1 MVVYLYQ
8 NRFLTLLIKKRRI
21 NNMFCTNCGKQ
32 VPNGAQFCPHCGA
45 AMNSNGA
52 NSQPY
57 AQSQPNQNFNNFDNV
72 FFISFLLTIISIN
85 PCSNKNSDV

>member
-1 MVVYLYQ
+1 
-8 NRFLTLLIKKRRI
+8 
-21 NNMFCTNCGKQ
+21 MFCTNCGKQ

-57 AQSQPNQNFNNFDNV
+57 AQSQPNQNFNNFDNGANSFNNQFYNFENNFSHKDCLLSV
-72 FFISFLLTIISIN
+72 GDDFAHDGFIRSLG
-85 PCSNKNSDV
+85 NKYL